1 MTNRANKSQVIN
13 PLATKGEIT
22 NINESVTT
30 VEHSDSDVSQTGMM
44 EANELLSRPQISEPA
59 PEPAPNPQVD
69 LAKAALD
76 VQSNSLVQEEFRN
89 PSSTSIANQDIS
101 WYNQGVALIEA
112 GKYASFVMF

>member
-1 MTNRANKSQVIN
+1 
-13 PLATKGEIT
+13 
-22 NINESVTT
+22 
-30 VEHSDSDVSQTGMM
+30 MM

-69 LAKAALD
+69 LAKAALE

-101 WYNQGVALIEA
+101 WYNQGVALIELVNMP
-112 GKYASFVMF
+112 KLCHVLTERSLRSLMMTKW